1 MLLGALS
8 LCVLGT
14 FDDKWDIR
22 ASVKFA
28 FQILLAHFAFQNGF
42 HIDSFYGIFGVSQI
56 PTFVQYFLSIII
68 IVGVVNAFNLM
79 DGIDGLAGGIGVV
92 SLVILIYLC
101 VVVDAK
107 ILMLLYVILL
117 SALLGFLRFN
127 LSKCRKIFMG
137 DAGSLAI
144 GFIIIL
150 SGLDL
155 LKKAAPIQETSTVL
169 VGIFA
174 VLTLPVFDA
183 LRVFKQR
190 IQSGKSPFS
199 ADKTHLH
206 HMMLQLGFNHKSS
219 AFLIVALSSLLVFI
233 GFVTS
238 SFYSIT
244 IGIVFI
250 LTLFYSVSRYLYL
263 KSQLL
268 GWRDRIRKME
278 SDYGL

>member
-1 MLLGALS
+1 
-8 LCVLGT
+8 
-14 FDDKWDIR
+14 
-22 ASVKFA
+22 
-28 FQILLAHFAFQNGF
+28 
-42 HIDSFYGIFGVSQI
+42 
-56 PTFVQYFLSIII
+56 
-68 IVGVVNAFNLM
+68 VVNAFNLM

-127 LSKCRKIFMG
+127 LSKSRKIFMG

-219 AFLIVALSSLLVFI
+219 AFLIVALSALLVFI

-250 LTLFYSVSRYLYL
+250 LTLFYSISRYLYL